1 MSTEVSAQPLGE
13 AETQVFLETMRQA
26 LAPIRTLQAEFVQ
39 ERRVSMFV
47 DTLVT
52 TGVCL
57 FEPPR
62 RLRWELTAPYVSVLV
77 HSAEGVSK
85 FDEEEGHLRKMN
97 LGGEEILTQVLGQVV
112 DWMRGDFARAREAY
126 VMEVRPAGTSRLLT
140 LRPRSEKLRQMLL
153 AIELTVNPENY
164 HVTQVTIR
172 ETSEDSVQIRFVRE
186 KINEAIPE
194 NAFDLKKPLWPLP
207 KIF

>member
-1 MSTEVSAQPLGE
+1 
-13 AETQVFLETMRQA
+13 MRQA
-26 LAPIRTLQAEFVQ
+26 LAPIRTLQTEFVQ

-57 FEPPR
+57 FEPPK
-62 RLRWELTAPYVSVLV
+62 RLRWELTAPYVSILV
-77 HSAEGVSK
+77 HGPDGVSK

-97 LGGEEILTQVLGQVV
+97 LGGEEILTQVLGQVM

-126 VMEVRPAGTSRLLT
+126 EIEVRPTGASRLLT
-140 LRPRSEKLRQMLL
+140 LRPRSEKLRQMLQ
-153 AIELTVNPENY
+153 AIELTVNPANY
-164 HVTQVTIR
+164 HVTQVVIR
-172 ETSEDSVQIRFVRE
+172 ETAEDSVRIRFVRE
-186 KINEAIPE
+186 KINEPIAD
-194 NAFDLKKPLWPLP
+194 NAFDLKKPIWPLP